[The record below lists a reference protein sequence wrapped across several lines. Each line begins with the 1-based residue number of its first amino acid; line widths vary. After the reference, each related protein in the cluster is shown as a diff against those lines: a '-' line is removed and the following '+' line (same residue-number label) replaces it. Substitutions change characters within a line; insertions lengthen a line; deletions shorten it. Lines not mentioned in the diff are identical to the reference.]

1 MNLHFVVGPL
11 GEGRE
16 SFSKILRKQLNQLEI
31 SSHFC
36 SCGSLN
42 CLDNYGGISALNLD
56 FCLDD
61 IRMNIESTE
70 EENIIFSGVGLS
82 LYIKEIREKYP
93 AANIYFVKSSK
104 SKLETDPSFKETML
118 MLVDDITEDWILKTN
133 EKINSIIN
141 EFESSETLVWRTMPE
156 IPEHSQ
162 VAKL

>member
-1 MNLHFVVGPL
+1 MKLHFVVGPF

-16 SFSKILRKQLNQLEI
+16 SFSKLLVKQFNQLEI
-31 SSHFC
+31 GNRFC

-42 CLDNYGGISALNLD
+42 CLDNYGGITALNLD

-61 IRMNIESTE
+61 ILMNIESAE
-70 EENIIFSGVGLS
+70 EENLIFSGVGLS
-82 LYIKEIREKYP
+82 LYIKQIVQQYP
-93 AANIYFVKSSK
+93 AASIYFVKSSK
-104 SKLETDPSFKETML
+104 SKLETDPLFKEAML

-133 EKINSIIN
+133 EKINSIID
-141 EFESSETLVWRTMPE
+141 EFENTNPLNWKTISG